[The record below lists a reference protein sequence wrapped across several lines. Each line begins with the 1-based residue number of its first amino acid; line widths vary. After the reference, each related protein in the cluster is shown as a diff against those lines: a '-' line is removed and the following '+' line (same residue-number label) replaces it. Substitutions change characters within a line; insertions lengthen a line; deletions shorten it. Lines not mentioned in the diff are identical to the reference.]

1 MNSPFLNIDLE
12 DLGKGL
18 ILAVL
23 TSVLTIIYSTLQAGS
38 LNIDWNLVG
47 STALTSAL
55 GYLLKNL
62 FTNSNV
68 AFATATIGGVTPVTV
83 HDGGMTFND
92 GTSQYTAYPGFTVSI
107 PSSSTSSGITGQL
120 SFDSSYVYIC
130 VGPNQWK
137 RIAASDF

>member
-1 MNSPFLNIDLE
+1 MPNINLLQTITTATDNQAYFIVSNN
-12 DLGKGL
+12 GL
-18 ILAVL
+18 VRRFKFENFV
-23 TSVLTIIYSTLQAGS
+23 TQLQQ
-38 LNIDWNLVG
+38 NIPDANR
-47 STALTSAL
+47 TDQ
-55 GYLLKNL
+55 NL

>member
-1 MNSPFLNIDLE
+1 MPNINL
-12 DLGKGL
+12 
-18 ILAVL
+18 
-23 TSVLTIIYSTLQAGS
+23 LQAITTATEDNAYFIVSNNS
-38 LNIDWNLVG
+38 LVRRFKFENFVTQLQQNITGANRTDQ
-47 STALTSAL
+47 
-55 GYLLKNL
+55 NL

-137 RIAASDF
+137 RIAASNF

>member
-1 MNSPFLNIDLE
+1 MPNINLLQTITTASSNQAYFIVSND
-12 DLGKGL
+12 GL
-18 ILAVL
+18 VRRFKFENFV
-23 TSVLTIIYSTLQAGS
+23 TQLQQ
-38 LNIDWNLVG
+38 NITGANRTDQ
-47 STALTSAL
+47 
-55 GYLLKNL
+55 NL